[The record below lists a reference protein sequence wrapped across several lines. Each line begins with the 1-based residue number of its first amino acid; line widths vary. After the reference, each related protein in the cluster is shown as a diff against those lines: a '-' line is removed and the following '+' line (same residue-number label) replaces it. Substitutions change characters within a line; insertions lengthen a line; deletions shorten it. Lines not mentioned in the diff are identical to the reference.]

1 MKNVKFY
8 TKNDNSDKKNANV
21 CHKNDDRI
29 FYVAGDENVVN
40 LTFVTSN
47 WPFNDLQKQKF

>member
-1 MKNVKFY
+1 MKNVNFY
-8 TKNDNSDKKNANV
+8 TKNDNSDKKNTNV

-40 LTFVTSN
+40 LTLVTSN
-47 WPFNDLQKQKF
+47 